1 MKNQNFVA
9 IQCGD
14 CARASM
20 EPVKLL
26 GGISLPYGGGLV
38 KCSEQGIG
46 RYPYQLHSCPD
57 FKKSSPEDINEKQV

>member
-1 MKNQNFVA
+1 MENKNFVA

-14 CARASM
+14 CNRASM

-38 KCSEQGIG
+38 KCSEHGIG

-57 FKKSSPEDINEKQV
+57 FKPFSSANINEKQS

>member
-1 MKNQNFVA
+1 MEDQNFVA
-9 IQCGD
+9 IKCGD

-20 EPVKLL
+20 EPVRLL

-38 KCSEQGIG
+38 KCREHEIG

-57 FKKSSPEDINEKQV
+57 FKSSSSIDINEKQI